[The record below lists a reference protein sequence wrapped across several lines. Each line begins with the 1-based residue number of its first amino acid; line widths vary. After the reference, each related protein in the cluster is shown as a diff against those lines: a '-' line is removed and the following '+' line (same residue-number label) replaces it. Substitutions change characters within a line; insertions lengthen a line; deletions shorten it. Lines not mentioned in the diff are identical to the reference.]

1 MRIYFDNTA
10 STPIYPE
17 VIELMTKILKENF
30 GNPSSIHHFGRQSKV
45 TIENARKKIAGYLNA
60 APSEIFFTSGGT
72 EANNM
77 AISGA
82 INDLKVEHV
91 ITSPIEHHAIL
102 HTLEHYENIGKVK
115 VHFIKLD
122 DKGRII
128 LESLE
133 KLLKQFSASF
143 VTLMHAN
150 NEISNLLP
158 IKEVSKLCREYDAI
172 FHSDMVQSVCHY
184 KIDFQKIDIDM
195 ASSSGHKFHAPKGVG
210 FIYINGK
217 RLKINPFIIGGGQE
231 RNMRGGTENIAG
243 IAALA
248 KAFEISHQNMEE
260 DEKKIR
266 SLKSYMVKMLSET
279 FQHVDFIGDSM
290 DKGLYTVLSVAFPE
304 NVFDDMLLMNLD
316 MEGIAASSGSA
327 CTSGALKGS
336 HVINHLGINPDR
348 QVIRFSFSKFN
359 TFDEIDFCINVL
371 KKLNSKS

>member
-1 MRIYFDNTA
+1 MRVYFDNTA
-10 STPIYPE
+10 STPVYPD
-17 VIELMTKILKENF
+17 VIKLMTQILKENF
-30 GNPSSIHHFGRQSKV
+30 GNPSSVHHFGRQSKV
-45 TIENARKKIAGYLNA
+45 TIENARKKIAAYLNA

-82 INDLKVEHV
+82 INDLKIEHA

-102 HTLEHYENIGKVK
+102 HTLEYYENNGKVK
-115 VHFIKLD
+115 THFVKLD
-122 DKGRII
+122 ENGRII

-133 KLLKQFSASF
+133 ELLKKYPASF

-158 IKEVSKLCREYDAI
+158 IKEVSKLCREHDAV
-172 FHSDMVQSVCHY
+172 FHSDMVQSICHY
-184 KIDFQKIDIDM
+184 KIDFQKIDVDM

-210 FIYINGK
+210 FIYVNGK
-217 RLKINPFIIGGGQE
+217 RIKINPFIIGGGQE

-248 KAFEISHQNMEE
+248 KAFDIAHQNMEV
-260 DEKKIR
+260 DEAKIR

-279 FQHVDFIGDSM
+279 FSGVEFVGESM
-290 DKGLYTVLSVAFPE
+290 EKGLYTVLSVAFPE
-304 NVFDDMLLMNLD
+304 NLFDDMLLMNLD
-316 MEGIAASSGSA
+316 VEGIAASSGSA

-336 HVINHLGINPDR
+336 HVITHLGINPDK
-348 QVIRFSFSKFN
+348 QVIRFSFSKYN
-359 TFDEIDFCINVL
+359 TVKEIDFCITVL
-371 KKLNSKS
+371 KKLALIS

>member
-1 MRIYFDNTA
+1 MRVYLDNTA

-17 VIELMTKILKENF
+17 VIELMSNVLKENF

-45 TIENARKKIAGYLNA
+45 IIENARKQIAGFLNA

-82 INDLKVEHV
+82 INDLKIENV

-102 HTLEHYENIGKVK
+102 HTLEHYENQGKTK
-115 VHFIKLD
+115 VHFVKLD
-122 DKGRII
+122 EKGRVIP
-128 LESLE
+128 ESLE
-133 KLLKQFSASF
+133 ELLKKFPASF

-158 IKEVSKLCREYDAI
+158 IKEISKLCREHDAI

-184 KIDFQKIDIDM
+184 KIDLQKIDIDM

-217 RLKINPFIIGGGQE
+217 RIKINPLIIGGGQE
-231 RNMRGGTENIAG
+231 RSMRGGTENIAG
-243 IAALA
+243 IAAIA
-248 KAFEISHQNMEE
+248 KAFEIAHKNMEE

-266 SLKSYMVKMLSET
+266 SLKSYMVNKLSEQ
-279 FQHVDFIGDSM
+279 FAGVEYIGDSM

-304 NVFDDMLLMNLD
+304 NLFDDILLMNLD
-316 MEGIAASSGSA
+316 VEGVAASSGSA

-336 HVINHLGINPDR
+336 HVINYLKINLNK

-359 TFDEIDFCINVL
+359 TFEEIDFCINVL
-371 KKLNSKS
+371 NKLQLKH

>member
-10 STPIYPE
+10 STPIYLE

-45 TIENARKKIAGYLNA
+45 TIENARKKIANYLNA

-102 HTLEHYENIGKVK
+102 HTLEHYKNHGKVK
-115 VHFIKLD
+115 VHFVKLD
-122 DKGRII
+122 EKGRII
-128 LESLE
+128 LENLE
-133 KLLKQFSASF
+133 ELLKQFPASF

-172 FHSDMVQSVCHY
+172 FHSDMVQSFCHY

-248 KAFEISHQNMEE
+248 KAFEIAHQNMEE

-266 SLKSYMVKMLSET
+266 SLKSYMVKMLVDT
-279 FQHVDFIGDSM
+279 FPNTEFIGDSM
-290 DKGLYTVLSVAFPE
+290 DKGLYTVLSVSFPE
-304 NVFDDMLLMNLD
+304 NMFDDMILMNLD

-348 QVIRFSFSKFN
+348 QVIRFSFSKYN
-359 TFDEIDFCINVL
+359 TFEEIDFCINVL
-371 KKLNSKS
+371 KKLQLKH

>member
-17 VIELMTKILKENF
+17 VIELMTKILTENF

-102 HTLEHYENIGKVK
+102 HTLEHYENHGKIKTHYV
-115 VHFIKLD
+115 KLD
-122 DKGRII
+122 EKGRII
-128 LESLE
+128 LENLE
-133 KLLKQFSASF
+133 ELLKQFPASF

-158 IKEVSKLCREYDAI
+158 VKEVSKLCREYDAI

-184 KIDFQKIDIDM
+184 KIDFQKIDVDM

-248 KAFEISHQNMEE
+248 KAFEIAHQNMEE

-279 FQHVDFIGDSM
+279 FSGIEFIGDSM

-304 NVFDDMLLMNLD
+304 NLFDDMLLMNLD

-336 HVINHLGINPDR
+336 HVINHLGINSDR
-348 QVIRFSFSKFN
+348 QVIRFSFSKNNSFE
-359 TFDEIDFCINVL
+359 EIDYCINVL